1 MNSNGRKI
9 LDKYNHNLK
18 KSRNRYAKKDIE
30 NDYLNQLENDE

>member
-9 LDKYNHNLK
+9 LDKYNHMFK
-18 KSRNRYAKKDIE
+18 KPRNRYAKKDTE